1 MIGSEYVVPYV
12 NSFRII
18 LTTHDGFQVLRITIR
33 SEEVLTSNLVMYSKK
48 EQFDPELLEQLGE
61 IERRDAVK

>member
-1 MIGSEYVVPYV
+1 MIGPEYVVPYV
-12 NSFRII
+12 NDFQLI
-18 LTTHDGFQVLRITIR
+18 LTTHDDFQVLRIVIR
-33 SEEVLTSNLVMYSKK
+33 SEEVLKSNLVMYSKE